1 MLFQSIA
8 MVIRQI
14 FVTYSLLTGNA
25 TDKSLTSFTLM
36 IDQPMLLLWVTG
48 TCRSPETGLG
58 IELEVLMKELKFFCK
73 KENKKNI

>member
-1 MLFQSIA
+1 
-8 MVIRQI
+8 
-14 FVTYSLLTGNA
+14 
-25 TDKSLTSFTLM
+25 
-36 IDQPMLLLWVTG
+36 MLLLWVTG